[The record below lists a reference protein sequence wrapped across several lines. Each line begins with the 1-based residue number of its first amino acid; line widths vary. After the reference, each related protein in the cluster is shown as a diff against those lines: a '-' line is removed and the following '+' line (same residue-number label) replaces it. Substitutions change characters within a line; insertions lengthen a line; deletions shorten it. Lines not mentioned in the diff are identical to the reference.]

1 MKRRSLVG
9 CVLGIIPLLLR
20 AVRVAGSSVGLSLA
34 NTWWWGIGVAG
45 LLWRSGIMVVL
56 VSR

>member
-34 NTWWWGIGVAG
+34 NTWWGIGVAG